1 MRLSIKSTQSRIREN
16 VTYVRNDVNKYKQM
30 AQKGDMKKVQKKQK
44 KRVPQMKKHSRKKHA
59 KKRWLRKHDENI

>member
-30 AQKGDMKKVQKKQK
+30 AQKGDMKKSKKSKK
-44 KRVPQMKKHSRKKHA
+44 KRVPQMKKHSRKA
-59 KKRWLRKHDENI
+59 CKKRWLRKHDENI